1 METNTQSIK
10 TPSFIEYLK
19 SMGYDSDS
27 IRSKPYRYGDNTFE
41 RIEIINN
48 GRIIQA
54 FVVMDEDR
62 YGKTPRFPFYRVYNQ
77 RNEYDE
83 SVNPACFIAVHKE
96 KAEEGWTI
104 WGANDTRVPMKSSS
118 LLDYDQ
124 AVERFNRRWDSIG
137 NMELYKTIKN
147 FAYICCGAII
157 LYFVAHVL
165 SINDFLFGVVIPLDM
180 TVAYVL
186 ASVAFLLI
194 LPPIMPY
201 IKSLT
206 FKFKDTSV
214 EIHQK
219 K

>member
-1 METNTQSIK
+1 
-10 TPSFIEYLK
+10 
-19 SMGYDSDS
+19 MGYDSDC

-48 GRIIQA
+48 CRIIQA

-62 YGKTPRFPFYRVYNQ
+62 YGKTPKFPFYRIYNQ
-77 RNEYDE
+77 SNKYEE
-83 SVNPACFIAVHKE
+83 TVNPACFISVHNK
-96 KAEEGWTI
+96 KDGEGKWTI
-104 WGANDTRVPMKSSS
+104 WDTKNTRLPRDSSAI
-118 LLDYDQ
+118 LDYDQ
-124 AVERFNRRWDSIG
+124 AVERFNKRWDSIG

-165 SINDFLFGVVIPLDM
+165 SINDFLFGVVIPWDM

-219 K
+219 KYNSTICHETPL